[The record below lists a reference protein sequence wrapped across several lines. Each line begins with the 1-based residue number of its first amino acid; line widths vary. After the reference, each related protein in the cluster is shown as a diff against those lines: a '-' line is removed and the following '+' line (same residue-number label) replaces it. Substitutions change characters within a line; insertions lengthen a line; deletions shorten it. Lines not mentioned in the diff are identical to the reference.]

1 MYGWKASGEKLK
13 CRSPLSKDDDL
24 LRGFHSLASILS
36 DFLCLDFFLWSHIK
50 SVIKERPI
58 ETDMDLLDRIAV
70 VTGNIQEMLN
80 VSANFCTLT
89 NFTLCIWIRSDM
101 RTFSSN
107 TYFRLTLSTLRAELT
122 VL

>member
-1 MYGWKASGEKLK
+1 MYGWKASGKKLK

-24 LRGFHSLASILS
+24 SRGFHSLALILS
-36 DFLCLDFFLWSHIK
+36 DFSCFDFFLWSHMK

-58 ETDMDLLDRIAV
+58 ETDMDLVDRIAV
-70 VTGNIQEMLN
+70 VTGNIKEMLN
-80 VSANFCTLT
+80 VSANFCPLI

-107 TYFRLTLSTLRAELT
+107 ADFLLTLSTLHTEFT